1 MNNIFLWEG
10 FGSPFLRRR
19 KLAEGKL
26 MITLELIKIAKVIY
40 AEGSIF
46 SGKNYNAL
54 LAIAQ
59 CIHDL
64 LPSYK
69 DLDNCL
75 VSAFTTPSDQYD
87 PQCLQAAQAVFEQGE
102 RRFPNAH
109 ILQFRSFTKYSD
121 GHGQPNKENLANLYT
136 AYDYLGSDS
145 ISNKWGHFYF
155 GRKKEEK
162 KMSFRMLI
170 MAGHGRNVD
179 GSWDPGAVGCG
190 YQEANLTRELRD
202 LIKAA
207 ADRAGVPCDVAPDR
221 NHYSYFKNG
230 GQYDFTPYTYVLEVH
245 FNASATADFA
255 GDGKMKGSMVYI
267 DKSETGHSVEDA
279 ILNNLYSIGSRQ
291 AWDGVVV
298 TQRQESYKN
307 GIMVQSKV
315 RAQGVSHAVLET
327 CFVTDHDDMDWYLV
341 NKTKIASAIIAGI
354 QQGFR
359 LNYTK
364 KVTPYMVKVDV
375 ASIPDHVL
383 NIREQPTTKS
393 PVAGKITET
402 MSLTI
407 IEEASGKG
415 AKRWGKLK
423 SGAGWISLDYT
434 SK

>member
-1 MNNIFLWEG
+1 MTT
-10 FGSPFLRRR
+10 S
-19 KLAEGKL
+19 
-26 MITLELIKIAKVIY
+26 ELIKIAKVIY
-40 AEGSIF
+40 AEGGIF
-46 SGKNYNAL
+46 SGKNQNAL

-64 LPSYK
+64 LPNYDS
-69 DLDNCL
+69 LDCCL
-75 VSAFTTPSDQYD
+75 KAAFTKPTDQYD
-87 PQCLQAAQAVFEQGE
+87 QACMQAARDVFKLGK
-102 RRFPNAH
+102 RRFPDAE
-109 ILQFRSFTKYSD
+109 ILQFRSFAKYSD
-121 GHGQPNKENLANLYT
+121 GNGQPNKEKLADLFR

-155 GRKKEEK
+155 GRKKEK
-162 KMSFRMLI
+162 KMSFRLLV

-179 GSWDPGAVGCG
+179 GSWDPGAVGNG
-190 YQEANLTRELRD
+190 YQEAALTRELRD

-221 NHYSYFKNG
+221 NHYSYFKHG

-267 DKSETGHSVEDA
+267 DKTEKGHNVEDA
-279 ILNNLYSIGSRQ
+279 ILANLYALGSRQ

-307 GIMVQSKV
+307 GLMVQSKV

-327 CFVTDHDDMDWYLV
+327 CFITDQDDMDWYLV
-341 NKTKIASAIIAGI
+341 NKSKIAQAVIAGI
-354 QQGFR
+354 QQGFG

-364 KVTPYMVKVDV
+364 AITPYMVKVDV
-375 ASIPDHVL
+375 SSIQDHVL
-383 NIREQPTTKS
+383 NIREQPSINS
-393 PVAGKITET
+393 PVTGKITET

-407 IEEASGKG
+407 VDEASGTG
-415 AKRWGKLK
+415 ASKWGKLK
-423 SGAGWISLDYT
+423 SGAGWISLDYVT
-434 SK
+434 KGK

>member
-1 MNNIFLWEG
+1 M
-10 FGSPFLRRR
+10 
-19 KLAEGKL
+19 
-26 MITLELIKIAKVIY
+26 TDTELKKIAKVIY
-40 AEGSIF
+40 AEGGIF
-46 SGKNYNAL
+46 SGKNDLAL

-64 LPSYK
+64 LSSYK
-69 DLDNCL
+69 DLDSCL
-75 VSAFTTPSDQYD
+75 KSAFTAPSDQYD
-87 PQCLQAAQAVFEQGE
+87 TACLDAAKAVFEEGK
-102 RRFPNAH
+102 RRFPDAK

-121 GHGQPNKENLANLYT
+121 GAGNPDKGKLADLYKN
-136 AYDYLGSDS
+136 YDYLGSDS
-145 ISNKWGHFYF
+145 VSTRWGHFYF
-155 GRKKEEK
+155 GKKEEK
-162 KMSFRMLI
+162 KMFRMLV
-170 MAGHGRNVD
+170 MAGHGRNQD

-190 YQEANLTRELRD
+190 YQEADLARELRD
-202 LIKAA
+202 LIKTA
-207 ADRAGVPCDVAPDR
+207 ADQAGVPCDVAPDR

-307 GIMVQSKV
+307 GLMVQSKV

-327 CFVTDHDDMDWYLV
+327 CFVTDQDDMDWYLV

-354 QQGFR
+354 QQGFG

-407 IEEASGKG
+407 VDEASGTG
-415 AKRWGKLK
+415 ASKWGKLK

-434 SK
+434 VR

>member
-1 MNNIFLWEG
+1 MTT
-10 FGSPFLRRR
+10 
-19 KLAEGKL
+19 A
-26 MITLELIKIAKVIY
+26 ELIKIAKVIY
-40 AEGSIF
+40 AEGGIF
-46 SGKNYNAL
+46 SGKNDLAL

-64 LPSYK
+64 LSSYK
-69 DLDNCL
+69 DLDSCL
-75 VSAFTTPSDQYD
+75 KSAFTAPSDRYD
-87 PQCLQAAQAVFEQGE
+87 TACLDAAKAVFEEGK
-102 RRFPNAH
+102 RRFPDAK

-121 GHGQPNKENLANLYT
+121 GAGNPDKGKLADLYKD
-136 AYDYLGSDS
+136 YDYLGSDS
-145 ISNKWGHFYF
+145 ISTRWGHFYF
-155 GRKKEEK
+155 GKKEEK
-162 KMSFRMLI
+162 KMFRMLV
-170 MAGHGRNVD
+170 MAGHGRNQD

-190 YQEANLTRELRD
+190 YQEADLARELRD

-207 ADRAGVPCDVAPDR
+207 ADQAGVPCDVAPDR

-245 FNASATADFA
+245 FNASATADST

-307 GIMVQSKV
+307 GLMVQSKV

-327 CFVTDHDDMDWYLV
+327 CFVTDQDDMDWYLV
-341 NKTKIASAIIAGI
+341 NKTKIAQAIIAGI
-354 QQGFR
+354 QQGFG
-359 LNYTK
+359 LNYK
-364 KVTPYMVKVDV
+364 KVITPYMVKVDV

-407 IEEASGKG
+407 VDEASGTG
-415 AKRWGKLK
+415 ASKWGKLK
-423 SGAGWISLDYT
+423 SGAGWISLDYAI
-434 SK
+434 KDK

>member
-1 MNNIFLWEG
+1 MTT
-10 FGSPFLRRR
+10 
-19 KLAEGKL
+19 A
-26 MITLELIKIAKVIY
+26 ELIKIAKVIY
-40 AEGSIF
+40 AEGGIF

-75 VSAFTTPSDQYD
+75 ASAFTTPSDQYD

-102 RRFPNAH
+102 RRFQDAE
-109 ILQFRSFTKYSD
+109 ILQFRSFAKYSD
-121 GHGQPNKENLANLYT
+121 GNGQPNKEKLADLFR

-155 GRKKEEK
+155 GKKKEEK
-162 KMSFRMLI
+162 KMSFRLLV

-179 GSWDPGAVGCG
+179 GSWDPGAVGNG
-190 YQEANLTRELRD
+190 YQEAALTRELRD

-230 GQYDFTPYTYVLEVH
+230 GQYDFTQYTYVLEVH

-307 GIMVQSKV
+307 GLMVQSKV

-327 CFVTDHDDMDWYLV
+327 CFVTD
-341 NKTKIASAIIAGI
+341 
-354 QQGFR
+354 
-359 LNYTK
+359 
-364 KVTPYMVKVDV
+364 
-375 ASIPDHVL
+375 
-383 NIREQPTTKS
+383 
-393 PVAGKITET
+393 
-402 MSLTI
+402 
-407 IEEASGKG
+407 
-415 AKRWGKLK
+415 
-423 SGAGWISLDYT
+423 
-434 SK
+434 

>member
-1 MNNIFLWEG
+1 MTT
-10 FGSPFLRRR
+10 
-19 KLAEGKL
+19 A
-26 MITLELIKIAKVIY
+26 ELIKIAKVIY
-40 AEGSIF
+40 AEGGIF

-75 VSAFTTPSDQYD
+75 ASAFTTPSDQYD

-102 RRFPNAH
+102 RRFQDAE
-109 ILQFRSFTKYSD
+109 ILQFRSFAKYSD
-121 GHGQPNKENLANLYT
+121 GNGQPNKEKLADLFR

-155 GRKKEEK
+155 GKKKEEK
-162 KMSFRMLI
+162 KMSFRLLV

-179 GSWDPGAVGCG
+179 GSWDPGAVGNG
-190 YQEANLTRELRD
+190 YQEAALTRELRD

-207 ADRAGVPCDVAPDR
+207 ADRAGVPCDVALDR

-230 GQYDFTPYTYVLEVH
+230 GQYDFTQYTYVLEVH

-307 GIMVQSKV
+307 GLMVQSKV

-327 CFVTDHDDMDWYLV
+327 CFVTDQDDMDWYLV

-354 QQGFR
+354 QQGFG

-375 ASIPDHVL
+375 AFIPDHVL

-407 IEEASGKG
+407 VDEASGTG
-415 AKRWGKLK
+415 ASKWGKLK

-434 SK
+434 VR

>member
-1 MNNIFLWEG
+1 MTT
-10 FGSPFLRRR
+10 
-19 KLAEGKL
+19 AEL
-26 MITLELIKIAKVIY
+26 VKIAKVVY
-40 AEGSIF
+40 AEGGIF

-69 DLDNCL
+69 DLDTCL
-75 VSAFTTPSDQYD
+75 EFAFTAPSDQYD

-102 RRFPNAH
+102 RRFSDAE
-109 ILQFRSFTKYSD
+109 ILQFRSYTKYSD
-121 GHGQPNKENLANLYT
+121 GHGNPDKEKLANLYA

-145 ISNKWGHFYF
+145 ISQEWGHFYF
-155 GRKKEEK
+155 GRKKEND
-162 KMSFRMLI
+162 MSFRMLI
-170 MAGHGRNVD
+170 MAGHGRNSD
-179 GSWDPGAVGCG
+179 GSWDPGAVGNG

-230 GQYDFTPYTYVLEVH
+230 GQYDVSAYNYVLEVH
-245 FNASATADFA
+245 FNASATADQS
-255 GDGKMKGSMVYI
+255 GDGIKKGSMVYI
-267 DKSETGHSVEDA
+267 DQSETGHSVEDA
-279 ILNNLYSIGSRQ
+279 ILSNLYSLGSRQ

-298 TQRQESYKN
+298 AQRQWPS
-307 GIMVQSKV
+307 GLMVQSRI

-327 CFVTDHDDMDWYLV
+327 CFITDQDDMDWYLV
-341 NKTKIASAIIAGI
+341 NKSKIAQAIIAGI
-354 QQGFR
+354 QQGFG
-359 LNYTK
+359 LNYK
-364 KVTPYMVKVDV
+364 KVITPYMVKVDV
-375 ASIPDHVL
+375 ASISDHVL
-383 NIREQPTTKS
+383 NIREQPSINS
-393 PVAGKITET
+393 PVTGKITET

-407 IEEASGKG
+407 VDEASGTG
-415 AKRWGKLK
+415 ASKWGKLK

>member
-1 MNNIFLWEG
+1 MTT
-10 FGSPFLRRR
+10 
-19 KLAEGKL
+19 A
-26 MITLELIKIAKVIY
+26 ELIKIAEVIY
-40 AEGSIF
+40 AEGGIF

-69 DLDNCL
+69 DLDTCL
-75 VSAFTTPSDQYD
+75 ASAFTSPSDQYD

-102 RRFPNAH
+102 RRFPDAE

-121 GHGQPNKENLANLYT
+121 GNGQPNKEKLANLYA

-155 GRKKEEK
+155 GKKKEEK
-162 KMSFRMLI
+162 KMSFRMLV
-170 MAGHGRNVD
+170 MAGHGKNMD

-230 GQYDFTPYTYVLEVH
+230 GQYDVSAYNYVLEVH
-245 FNASATADFA
+245 FNASATVDQS
-255 GDGKMKGSMVYI
+255 GDGIKKGSMVYI
-267 DKSETGHSVEDA
+267 DQSETGHSVEDA
-279 ILNNLYSIGSRQ
+279 ILFNLYSLGSCQ

-298 TQRQESYKN
+298 AQRQWPS
-307 GIMVQSKV
+307 GLMVQSRV

-327 CFVTDHDDMDWYLV
+327 CFISDWDDVSWYLA
-341 NKTKIASAIIAGI
+341 NKTKIASAIVAGI
-354 QQGFR
+354 QQGFG
-359 LNYTK
+359 LNYK
-364 KVTPYMVKVDV
+364 KVITPYMVKVDV

-383 NIREQPTTKS
+383 NIREQPTIASSVT
-393 PVAGKITET
+393 GKINET

-407 IEEASGKG
+407 IDEASGAG
-415 AKRWGKLK
+415 ASKWGRLK

-434 SK
+434 VR

>member
-1 MNNIFLWEG
+1 MTT
-10 FGSPFLRRR
+10 
-19 KLAEGKL
+19 A
-26 MITLELIKIAKVIY
+26 ELIKIAKVIY
-40 AEGSIF
+40 AEGGIF

-69 DLDNCL
+69 DLETCL
-75 VSAFTTPSDQYD
+75 AAAFTVPSDQYD

-102 RRFPNAH
+102 RRFPDAE

-121 GHGQPNKENLANLYT
+121 GSSQPDREKLADLFKT
-136 AYDYLGSDS
+136 YDYLGSDS
-145 ISNKWGHFYF
+145 ISKEWGHFYF
-155 GRKKEEK
+155 GKKKEK
-162 KMSFRMLI
+162 NMSFRLLV
-170 MAGHGRNVD
+170 MAGHGRNSD
-179 GSWDPGAVGCG
+179 GSWDPGAVGNG

-221 NHYSYFKNG
+221 NHYSYFKHG

-267 DKSETGHSVEDA
+267 DKSETDHSVEDA

-307 GIMVQSKV
+307 GLMVQSKV

-327 CFVTDHDDMDWYLV
+327 CFITDQDDMDWYLV
-341 NKTKIASAIIAGI
+341 NKSKIAQAIIAGI
-354 QQGFR
+354 QQGFG
-359 LNYTK
+359 LNYK
-364 KVTPYMVKVDV
+364 KVITPYMVKVDV

-383 NIREQPTTKS
+383 NIREQPSINS
-393 PVAGKITET
+393 PVTGKITET

-407 IEEASGKG
+407 VDEASGTG
-415 AKRWGKLK
+415 ASKWGKLK
-423 SGAGWISLDYT
+423 SGAGWISLDYAI
-434 SK
+434 KAK